1 MYVIFLPNRNQKH
14 FKRIASVAEFSWKYF
29 LKKALKKLYT
39 QQLLLST
46 LAFFSIFPGGKQQ
59 WQSSLLN
66 KIRQNSVWTAHFSW
80 AQIK

>member
-1 MYVIFLPNRNQKH
+1 MYVNFLPNRNQKH

-29 LKKALKKLYT
+29 KKKALKKLYT

-46 LAFFSIFPGGKQQ
+46 LAFFFYFSWWEAAMTIFFIK
-59 WQSSLLN
+59 
-66 KIRQNSVWTAHFSW
+66 QNSDWTAHFSW